1 MTNKPKQT
9 PYKTWKSVA
18 AAIGIARQNVHKYA
32 ARYNWPRP
40 PWTQS
45 QLADARK
52 QVNAARA
59 AAPNDSTAG
68 ESKTAHLMFRGKLKF
83 LSERIKKLEIEN
95 SVRTGRLVPRAEM
108 IQARLEIVQAFKAA
122 WDTLDSR
129 AYELVGLDEENISRT
144 IRGWANEFY
153 EAIENAQGKKIEA
166 GTTADQPAAS

>member
-1 MTNKPKQT
+1 MKLKQSSYMTWQSIAK
-9 PYKTWKSVA
+9 
-18 AAIGIARQNVHKYA
+18 AIGINRQNLHKHA
-32 ARYNWPRP
+32 TRYGWPRP
-40 PWTQS
+40 PWTTRQV
-45 QLADARK
+45 ADAFK
-52 QVNAARA
+52 QIEAARA
-59 AAPNDSTAG
+59 AAPNDSATSSGNVAV
-68 ESKTAHLMFRGKLKF
+68 LMIRGKLK
-83 LSERIKKLEIEN
+83 LLGERIKKLETEN
-95 SVRTGRLVPRAEM
+95 RVRTGRLVPRAEM